1 MLISQCCQE
10 TSLSQ
15 GILKHEVP
23 QTKKQLTNGGVS
35 HLLVIFFV
43 SIPIIEQYGLHLVV
57 RVAPQ
62 AAVVHIYLVCYR
74 ALSGL
79 KFA

>member
-1 MLISQCCQE
+1 MLISQCCRE

-23 QTKKQLTNGGVS
+23 QTKKAFNKWRS
-35 HLLVIFFV
+35 FPPACNFFV

>member
-1 MLISQCCQE
+1 MEEFPTC
-10 TSLSQ
+10 LSF
-15 GILKHEVP
+15 
-23 QTKKQLTNGGVS
+23 
-35 HLLVIFFV
+35 FFV

-62 AAVVHIYLVCYR
+62 ATVVHIYLVCYR
-74 ALSGL
+74 APRGL